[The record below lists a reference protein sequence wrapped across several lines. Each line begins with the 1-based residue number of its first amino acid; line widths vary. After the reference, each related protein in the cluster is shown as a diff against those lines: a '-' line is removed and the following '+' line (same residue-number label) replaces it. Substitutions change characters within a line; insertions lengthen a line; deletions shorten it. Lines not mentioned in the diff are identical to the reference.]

1 MAELKKLQENGVD
14 IYPVT
19 LEDVVFDSNGNTLP
33 SKYQTKTDSALNTT
47 DKTIVGAI
55 NELFQCGTNVKQN
68 LVDTLVAKG
77 VNCSTSDSFD
87 TLIGYI
93 STLGKEEI
101 GDIWKSMTN
110 MISSTY
116 NLAGA
121 ESINDKIYCIGNSLN
136 FCYSPLANTWETKTQ
151 SSTTRVGFSTCV
163 ANQKIYCLGGLNA
176 SNGDYLN
183 TNEYYDPI
191 TNTWT
196 TKCNMPYQMANFSS
210 SSVDNLIYAT
220 GGYKYGQVENNNTNF
235 CYSPSTDTWTTK
247 CNMNYQRLYHTSSVS
262 NNMIYVFGGETGSIV
277 SDTCECYNI
286 STNTWTTKATM
297 PIARRYLTSSTVN
310 NKIYVIGGNSSNGA
324 TSLNYCYSP
333 STNTWEKKKSMLS
346 SKYSCHSAVINN
358 EIYVIGGYDVNNNKL
373 STNERYTPNGVTSI
387 ETTSSMPT
395 WITNR
400 WIQSSDISRTL
411 IAAGIIGY
419 GDYIYILGGN
429 IPPNSSDG
437 SGSYTSIDTVVRFNT
452 KTGEKT
458 TMANAIE
465 ASNYQ
470 GKVVLKDSKIY
481 TVANNMYC
489 YDINSNSWSTFAT
502 ETGMYSSLSA
512 CCIIGNNIYMTGGYE
527 RMYDNDDN
535 YLGDNSPRN
544 YCYNILTKTYTEKAT
559 MTLGRYSH
567 TCSIVDSKIYV
578 IGGEIDS
585 YYTKTIECYDPS
597 TNTWTQKTDMPSDK
611 YRHVAEAIGTNI
623 YVIGGNNINASN
635 QSANYCY
642 NTLTNT
648 WTTKSAMPVSREYA
662 FSAIS
667 NGWIYVMGGMWRTT
681 AYKTNYCYIP

>member
-19 LEDVVFDSNGNTLP
+19 LEDVVFDSNGNALP
-33 SKYQTKTDSALNTT
+33 NKYQTKEDSTLNTT

-55 NELFQCGTNVKQN
+55 NELFQCGNNVKQN
-68 LVDTLVAKG
+68 LVDALVAKG
-77 VNCSTSDSFD
+77 VSCSTSDSFD
-87 TLIGYI
+87 TLIN
-93 STLGKEEI
+93 
-101 GDIWKSMTN
+101 DI
-110 MISSTY
+110 
-116 NLAGA
+116 A
-121 ESINDKIYCIGNSLN
+121 SIK
-136 FCYSPLANTWETKTQ
+136 
-151 SSTTRVGFSTCV
+151 
-163 ANQKIYCLGGLNA
+163 
-176 SNGDYLN
+176 
-183 TNEYYDPI
+183 
-191 TNTWT
+191 
-196 TKCNMPYQMANFSS
+196 
-210 SSVDNLIYAT
+210 
-220 GGYKYGQVENNNTNF
+220 
-235 CYSPSTDTWTTK
+235 
-247 CNMNYQRLYHTSSVS
+247 
-262 NNMIYVFGGETGSIV
+262 
-277 SDTCECYNI
+277 
-286 STNTWTTKATM
+286 
-297 PIARRYLTSSTVN
+297 STV
-310 NKIYVIGGNSSNGA
+310 
-324 TSLNYCYSP
+324 
-333 STNTWEKKKSMLS
+333 
-346 SKYSCHSAVINN
+346 
-358 EIYVIGGYDVNNNKL
+358 
-373 STNERYTPNGVTSI
+373 
-387 ETTSSMPT
+387 SMPT
-395 WITNR
+395 WIANR

-419 GDYIYILGGN
+419 GDYIYIIGGN

-437 SGSYTSIDTVVRFNT
+437 SGSYTSIDTVVRFDT
-452 KTGEKT
+452 KTGKKT

-470 GKVVLKDSKIY
+470 GKVVLKGSKIY
-481 TVANNMYC
+481 TVGNKMYC

>member
-14 IYPVT
+14 IYPIT
-19 LEDVVFDSNGNTLP
+19 LEDVVFDTDGNSIST
-33 SKYQTKTDSALNTT
+33 KYQTKTDNTLNTT

-55 NELFQCGTNVKQN
+55 NELFQSGANVKQN
-68 LVDTLVAKG
+68 LVDALVAKG

-87 TLIGYI
+87 TLING
-93 STLGKEEI
+93 
-101 GDIWKSMTN
+101 
-110 MISSTY
+110 
-116 NLAGA
+116 
-121 ESINDKIYCIGNSLN
+121 
-136 FCYSPLANTWETKTQ
+136 
-151 SSTTRVGFSTCV
+151 V
-163 ANQKIYCLGGLNA
+163 AN
-176 SNGDYLN
+176 
-183 TNEYYDPI
+183 
-191 TNTWT
+191 
-196 TKCNMPYQMANFSS
+196 
-210 SSVDNLIYAT
+210 
-220 GGYKYGQVENNNTNF
+220 
-235 CYSPSTDTWTTK
+235 
-247 CNMNYQRLYHTSSVS
+247 
-262 NNMIYVFGGETGSIV
+262 
-277 SDTCECYNI
+277 
-286 STNTWTTKATM
+286 
-297 PIARRYLTSSTVN
+297 
-310 NKIYVIGGNSSNGA
+310 
-324 TSLNYCYSP
+324 
-333 STNTWEKKKSMLS
+333 
-346 SKYSCHSAVINN
+346 
-358 EIYVIGGYDVNNNKL
+358 
-373 STNERYTPNGVTSI
+373 I
-387 ETTSSMPT
+387 ETTVSMPT

-419 GDYIYILGGN
+419 GDYIYIIGGN

-452 KTGEKT
+452 KTGKKT

-470 GKVVLKDSKIY
+470 GKVVLKGSKIY
-481 TVANNMYC
+481 TVGNKMYC

-512 CCIIGNNIYMTGGYE
+512 CCIIGNDIYMTGGYE
-527 RMYDNDDN
+527 RMYDDNDN

-559 MTLGRYSH
+559 MTLGRYTH

-667 NGWIYVMGGMWRTT
+667 NGWIYVMGGMWSTT

>member
-196 TKCNMPYQMANFSS
+196 TKCNMPYQ
-210 SSVDNLIYAT
+210 
-220 GGYKYGQVENNNTNF
+220 
-235 CYSPSTDTWTTK
+235 
-247 CNMNYQRLYHTSSVS
+247 RLYHTSSVS

-395 WITNR
+395 WIANR
-400 WIQSSDISRTL
+400 WIQSSDI
-411 IAAGIIGY
+411 
-419 GDYIYILGGN
+419 
-429 IPPNSSDG
+429 
-437 SGSYTSIDTVVRFNT
+437 
-452 KTGEKT
+452 
-458 TMANAIE
+458 
-465 ASNYQ
+465 
-470 GKVVLKDSKIY
+470 
-481 TVANNMYC
+481 YC
-489 YDINSNSWSTFAT
+489 K
-502 ETGMYSSLSA
+502 M
-512 CCIIGNNIYMTGGYE
+512 
-527 RMYDNDDN
+527 
-535 YLGDNSPRN
+535 
-544 YCYNILTKTYTEKAT
+544 
-559 MTLGRYSH
+559 
-567 TCSIVDSKIYV
+567 
-578 IGGEIDS
+578 
-585 YYTKTIECYDPS
+585 
-597 TNTWTQKTDMPSDK
+597 
-611 YRHVAEAIGTNI
+611 
-623 YVIGGNNINASN
+623 
-635 QSANYCY
+635 
-642 NTLTNT
+642 
-648 WTTKSAMPVSREYA
+648 
-662 FSAIS
+662 
-667 NGWIYVMGGMWRTT
+667 
-681 AYKTNYCYIP
+681 

>member
-395 WITNR
+395 WIANR
-400 WIQSSDISRTL
+400 WIQSSDIDTVRCNPGT
-411 IAAGIIGY
+411 IAYGDNIYIIG
-419 GDYIYILGGN
+419 GQDSKSN
-429 IPPNSSDG
+429 FMS
-437 SGSYTSIDTVVRFNT
+437 TVLRFNT
-452 KTGEKT
+452 KTGVKT
-458 TMANAIE
+458 TMASMPNTCSPKYSTVII
-465 ASNYQ
+465 NGIIY
-470 GKVVLKDSKIY
+470 VLSGYKIY
-481 TVANNMYC
+481 C
-489 YDINSNSWSTFAT
+489 YTISSNSWTTLSDRVDHLSSGSACAINKDIYITRGGTGKHRSYNITT
-502 ETGMYSSLSA
+502 ETITTHADMSNPAYGF
-512 CCIIGNNIYMTGGYE
+512 
-527 RMYDNDDN
+527 
-535 YLGDNSPRN
+535 P
-544 YCYNILTKTYTEKAT
+544 
-559 MTLGRYSH
+559 
-567 TCSIVDSKIYV
+567 SIVVNNKIYC
-578 IGGEIDS
+578 IGGNLDS
-585 YYTKTIECYDPS
+585 YYTKQNECYDVS
-597 TNTWTQKTDMPSDK
+597 
-611 YRHVAEAIGTNI
+611 
-623 YVIGGNNINASN
+623 
-635 QSANYCY
+635 
-642 NTLTNT
+642 TNT
-648 WTTKSAMPVSREYA
+648 WTTKTMMPSDKYDHVAEVVNNKIYVITGGNINSSCQTTNYCYDPSTDTWTTK
-662 FSAIS
+662 SAIPQGKHLAGSAVS
-667 NGWIYVMGGMWRTT
+667 NGWIYVVGGY
-681 AYKTNYCYIP
+681 APNGAVFYKTNYCYIP

>member
-33 SKYQTKTDSALNTT
+33 NKYQTKEDSTLNTT

-55 NELFQCGTNVKQN
+55 NELFQCGNNVKQN
-68 LVDTLVAKG
+68 LVDALVAKG
-77 VNCSTSDSFD
+77 VSCSTSDSFD
-87 TLIGYI
+87 TLIN
-93 STLGKEEI
+93 
-101 GDIWKSMTN
+101 DI
-110 MISSTY
+110 
-116 NLAGA
+116 A
-121 ESINDKIYCIGNSLN
+121 SIK
-136 FCYSPLANTWETKTQ
+136 
-151 SSTTRVGFSTCV
+151 
-163 ANQKIYCLGGLNA
+163 
-176 SNGDYLN
+176 
-183 TNEYYDPI
+183 
-191 TNTWT
+191 
-196 TKCNMPYQMANFSS
+196 
-210 SSVDNLIYAT
+210 
-220 GGYKYGQVENNNTNF
+220 
-235 CYSPSTDTWTTK
+235 
-247 CNMNYQRLYHTSSVS
+247 
-262 NNMIYVFGGETGSIV
+262 
-277 SDTCECYNI
+277 
-286 STNTWTTKATM
+286 
-297 PIARRYLTSSTVN
+297 STV
-310 NKIYVIGGNSSNGA
+310 
-324 TSLNYCYSP
+324 
-333 STNTWEKKKSMLS
+333 
-346 SKYSCHSAVINN
+346 
-358 EIYVIGGYDVNNNKL
+358 
-373 STNERYTPNGVTSI
+373 
-387 ETTSSMPT
+387 SMPT
-395 WITNR
+395 WIANR

-419 GDYIYILGGN
+419 GDYIYIIGGN

-452 KTGEKT
+452 KTGKKT

-470 GKVVLKDSKIY
+470 GKVVLKGSKIY
-481 TVANNMYC
+481 TVGNKMYC

-512 CCIIGNNIYMTGGYE
+512 CCIIGNDIYMTGGYE
-527 RMYDNDDN
+527 RMYDDNDN

-559 MTLGRYSH
+559 MTLGRYTH

-667 NGWIYVMGGMWRTT
+667 NGWIYVMGGMWSTT